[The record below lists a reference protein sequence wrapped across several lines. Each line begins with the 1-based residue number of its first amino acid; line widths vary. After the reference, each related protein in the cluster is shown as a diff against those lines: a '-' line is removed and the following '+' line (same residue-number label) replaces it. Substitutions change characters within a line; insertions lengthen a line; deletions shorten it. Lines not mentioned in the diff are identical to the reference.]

1 MFVRGIHTKLGPVY
15 SQAPAEGAA
24 QGGGQ
29 GQQLPAGVQP
39 GSAAAQAL
47 AAQQQQG
54 QQSNT
59 GGGQQSA
66 DGKNDDA
73 GRAGGPEA
81 LKADL
86 ASERAKRHQLEQ
98 QVAQL
103 QQGQNQQIEAL
114 KKALG
119 LGEAQTPEQLAA
131 AATAAQNELK
141 AAQAQVSVARLA
153 GKGGANLTALL
164 DSRTFLDS
172 LSKIDATNDDAVL
185 TAIKSAVQANPAL
198 AAQRVGAG
206 ANDAGAGG
214 GAGGQKPS
222 FSDLIRAAAGHGS

>member
-1 MFVRGIHTKLGPVY
+1 MFKIKGLGPVY
-15 SQAPAEGAA
+15 SQAPAEGA

-47 AAQQQQG
+47 QA
-54 QQSNT
+54 

-66 DGKNDDA
+66 DAKNTDDA

-86 ASERAKRHQLEQ
+86 ATERQKRHALEA
-98 QVAQL
+98 QVAQI
-103 QQGQNQQIEAL
+103 QQQNTQQLEAL
-114 KKALG
+114 KTALG
-119 LGEAQTPEQLAA
+119 LGENQTPEQIKA

-164 DSRTFLDS
+164 DSRTFLNS
-172 LSKIDATNDDAVL
+172 LSQIDSSNDDAVL
-185 TAIKSAVQANPAL
+185 TAIKAAVQSNPAL

-214 GAGGQKPS
+214 GGGAQQPTM
-222 FSDLIRAAAGHGS
+222 SDLIRAAAGFGDQ